1 MSNVKIFA
9 PVPFGLPTGAALTG
23 AEWVPMDQ
31 TVGGVTTTIRSQA
44 SAIAALAVSSASILG
59 TANQIAVSV
68 TAGVATIS
76 FSPNIVIPTPPS
88 GVTMTLGGSDSI
100 PYLQFSNGTSTL
112 QFQTS
117 TINSYIGTTTHT
129 TFNLFTNN
137 LTRLSLGQ
145 DGNCT
150 FQAPVSGVS
159 LSIVGTAGSLFAAQA
174 LQVTSPNTASNSN
187 GIRVFA
193 GTNSVDSQMVL
204 TNAANTT
211 NHWIFYGDGG
221 LSSDG
226 ASQGHGGLS
235 IANLTFATQFNIAQ
249 IRMQTFG
256 AGQAVQAAFQYFSDN
271 NLYIDAPFN
280 GTPSG
285 GQIHFRIGSGGAP
298 SDVLDLTGTNGSFA
312 QFNQNSSAF
321 GPAFGGCAGIGLA
334 NANAAA
340 QTVIDFAHA
349 GSISG
354 RIRNDFTGG
363 MTYVSTSTGVHNFF
377 VGGDVGVGVVGLTIS
392 PGAAFTAIVTSPNIA
407 GASQGLRVFAGTNAT
422 DNTLALTNAA
432 QTVNYWLFQ
441 GNGGLISSGQANQ
454 GIGTIN
460 CAGLF
465 INGVA
470 VSTGGGVT
478 TGTFTATIVGI
489 TGATAPCTWTKVGNT
504 VTMFM
509 GVASSTA
516 GTGTTFSINNL
527 PAAIQPTT
535 AKFTTCTPIGQNNG
549 TTLVQLGAFV
559 TGANLQFL
567 STGSLTGWVS
577 GSVRSVGNAT
587 GGACFTW
594 DVT

>member
-68 TAGVATIS
+68 AGGVATIS
-76 FSPNIVIPTPPS
+76 FSANIAIPAPPS
-88 GVTMTLGGSDSI
+88 GIALSVTGIAGSNIPSLQVNGGSGAG
-100 PYLQFSNGTSTL
+100 LSNGVFIFAGAGSASDRVLDVINKAGAARNFGLFGDFSWNFANASNVATLSGSAAGNITIAAPSSGANLTLSAGNATNQNLLSASNTAGSFLLDVLASGNFEMGTVGATQLSFYTNNVTRLAISPAGNFAIGSPSSGDALTVNGFSGGNTAVFAQASGDALVSIQSTVSGNVNLNLNTGGAALWQIQNVRSTGNLLFNKGGLGTPLTISSVGNLIIAAPSSGNGLTINATTGQIGQLTL
-112 QFQTS
+112 Q
-117 TINSYIGTTTHT
+117 G
-129 TFNLFTNN
+129 FTNAAGALEIN
-137 LTRLSLGQ
+137 LTR
-145 DGNCT
+145 
-150 FQAPVSGVS
+150 
-159 LSIVGTAGSLFAAQA
+159 
-174 LQVTSPNTASNSN
+174 TSS
-187 GIRVFA
+187 
-193 GTNSVDSQMVL
+193 
-204 TNAANTT
+204 ANTIG
-211 NHWIFYGDGG
+211 NGPG
-221 LSSDG
+221 
-226 ASQGHGGLS
+226 
-235 IANLTFATQFNIAQ
+235 
-249 IRMQTFG
+249 
-256 AGQAVQAAFQYFSDN
+256 FQFSD
-271 NLYIDAPFN
+271 
-280 GTPSG
+280 
-285 GQIHFRIGSGGAP
+285 
-298 SDVLDLTGTNGSFA
+298 
-312 QFNQNSSAF
+312 
-321 GPAFGGCAGIGLA
+321 
-334 NANAAA
+334 
-340 QTVIDFAHA
+340 
-349 GSISG
+349 
-354 RIRNDFTGG
+354 
-363 MTYVSTSTGVHNFF
+363 
-377 VGGDVGVGVVGLTIS
+377 
-392 PGAAFTAIVTSPNIA
+392 
-407 GASQGLRVFAGTNAT
+407 
-422 DNTLALTNAA
+422 
-432 QTVNYWLFQ
+432 
-441 GNGGLISSGQANQ
+441 
-454 GIGTIN
+454 GTIN
-460 CAGLF
+460 NTNAIQSGAGILGIWGFGTGGWVENAQFSSAGGLVVGAPTGGNQGAGTGNFTGLF

-489 TGATAPCTWTKVGNT
+489 TGATAPCTWTKVGNN

-567 STGSLTGWVS
+567 ATGSLTGWVS